1 TSDFLLFY
9 NMKRI
14 RRFFTIV
21 LLLAIAIYLLGPK
34 PKKPEMSRDLPSISA
49 SIGNIENYVA
59 KNDEGFPVKPD
70 NESRIIW
77 AEENKKERTKNS
89 VLYLHGFS
97 ASWYEGY
104 PAHERFAQKFGCNLY
119 IPRLAS
125 HGLETEDAL
134 IDMTPDA
141 LWESAKEALM
151 VARSIGKKVI
161 IMSTS
166 TGGTLALNLA
176 AVFPEYVEGLILYS
190 PNIKINEKSALLL
203 SKPWGLQIGRRRNGG
218 KYRITNEDFNSKD
231 CQYWNCK
238 YRMEAVVYLQQLLDV
253 TMNKETFNKVTAPV
267 FLAYYYKDANN
278 QDKTVK
284 VSAMEKM
291 YNQLGTIPEKKR
303 KMAFPNAGDH
313 VIACE
318 LTSGAVEEVIAESIR
333 FGTDILKLKAVE

>member
-1 TSDFLLFY
+1 
-9 NMKRI
+9 MKRI
-14 RRFFTIV
+14 RRFFTIL
-21 LLLAIAIYLLGPK
+21 LLLAILTYILGPK
-34 PKKPEMSRDLPSISA
+34 PDKPEMSIDVPSISA
-49 SIGNIENYVA
+49 SIGNIEDFVA

-70 NESRIIW
+70 NESRIFW
-77 AEENKKERTKNS
+77 ADENKKERTNYS

-104 PAHERFAQKFGCNLY
+104 PAHKRFAKKFACNLY
-119 IPRLAS
+119 IPRLPS

-151 VARSIGKKVI
+151 VARSMGKKVI

-190 PNIKINEKSALLL
+190 PNIQINNKAAFLL
-203 SKPWGLQIGRRRNGG
+203 SKPWGLQIGRKSNGG
-218 KYRITNEDFNSKD
+218 KYRITNDDFSSKD

-238 YRMEAVVYLQQLLDV
+238 YRMEATVYLQQLLDV
-253 TMNKETFNKVTAPV
+253 TMKKETFNKVTAPV
-267 FLAYYYKDANN
+267 FLAYYYKDADN
-278 QDKTVK
+278 QDETVK

-291 YNQLGTIPEKKR
+291 FKQLGTLPEKKR

-333 FGTDILKLKAVE
+333 FGTDILKLKAVK